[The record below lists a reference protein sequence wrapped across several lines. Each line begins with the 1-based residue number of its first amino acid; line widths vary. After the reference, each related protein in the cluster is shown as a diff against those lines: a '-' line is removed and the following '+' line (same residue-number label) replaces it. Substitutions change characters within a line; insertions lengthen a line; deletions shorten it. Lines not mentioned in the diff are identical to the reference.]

1 MKKGILLGLLSF
13 VAGVVTGIALQ
24 IEVEMAHTY
33 TAPRASV
40 TAPEGP

>member
-24 IEVEMAHTY
+24 IEVEIQGQYH
-33 TAPRASV
+33 APKA
-40 TAPEGP
+40 